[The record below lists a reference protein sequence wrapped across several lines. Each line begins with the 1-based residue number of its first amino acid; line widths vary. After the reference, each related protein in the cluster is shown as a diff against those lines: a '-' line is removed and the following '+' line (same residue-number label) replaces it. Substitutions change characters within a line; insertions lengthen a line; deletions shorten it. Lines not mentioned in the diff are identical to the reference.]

1 MSRLHLHRLNA
12 LLYGVVIAGL
22 LAGCGEEPRPPRLVS
37 FTPAELAVPANDTLA
52 ISVEYEENDFALD
65 DFQWRA
71 DAGAIEGNGAPS
83 ITYHAPGQPGDYRI
97 TVTTHYGDHAT
108 ELSLAAVVK
117 VTEPRATEPPVAATA
132 PEAEAVAAASQAP
145 EQQSGP
151 RERPRPLPRPE
162 QKRQR
167 RALPEQRERRARRLP
182 RRRPNSRSP
191 TPAPATATAASPD
204 QAIDRPGQ
212 TPQEQAAPAAS
223 AAVAGQ
229 EAAQPPAAPET
240 SAPAEAGKEPPAEA
254 RPRPTRRSPRSPRRA
269 PPQRPAPASTAS
281 GRDAA

>member
-12 LLYGVVIAGL
+12 LLYGVVIAGF
-22 LAGCGEEPRPPRLVS
+22 LASCGEEPRLPRLVS
-37 FTPAELAVPANDTLA
+37 FTPAVLAVPGNETLA

-83 ITYHAPGQPGDYRI
+83 ITYHAPGQPDDYQI

-117 VTEPRATEPPVAATA
+117 VTEPRAPEPRVAAPAPA
-132 PEAEAVAAASQAP
+132 PEAEAVAAAGQAP

-151 RERPRPLPRPE
+151 EAPPGAGAEETKAGIAGAAGMPGTTAPAATAE
-162 QKRQR
+162 P
-167 RALPEQRERRARRLP
+167 A
-182 RRRPNSRSP
+182 
-191 TPAPATATAASPD
+191 PAPATATAASPE
-204 QAIDRPGQ
+204 QATDRPEQ
-212 TPQEQAAPAAS
+212 TPQEPAAPAAS

-229 EAAQPPAAPET
+229 E
-240 SAPAEAGKEPPAEA
+240 
-254 RPRPTRRSPRSPRRA
+254 
-269 PPQRPAPASTAS
+269 
-281 GRDAA
+281 